1 MVPFLKD
8 QIIGDIYEG
17 FFLGAYS
24 AAGTQGMMSST
35 YATRIVVVKKMVERV
50 GGKLGDVTYLQ
61 GPFDIIA
68 DV

>member
-1 MVPFLKD
+1 MAFLRD

-24 AAGTQGMMSST
+24 AAGLQGMMSST
-35 YATRIVVVKKMVERV
+35 YATRMVAVIKMVERV

-61 GPFDIIA
+61 GPFDVIA